1 MTCWDKVFD
10 FVLRMEGGYSD
21 HPSDRGDK
29 INMGITSSTLDRAYA
44 ARIVNVT
51 DVKALTKAD
60 AEKIYEVLY
69 WKASRADRMPWS
81 LCLVR
86 FDSAVNHGVNRAGKL
101 LQQTLNEICHAGL
114 KVDGIVGRLT
124 LSTLDSALK
133 TSGVEIICE
142 KYLGKRQA
150 FYDHIVQC
158 TPSQKVFYKG
168 WINRL
173 SALRKAACSFTIDV
187 RPMRIEKSD

>member
-1 MTCWDKVFD
+1 MNHWDESLA
-10 FVLRMEGGYSD
+10 FVLRAEGGYSD
-21 HPSDRGDK
+21 HPSDRGGK
-29 INMGITSSTLDRAYA
+29 TNMGITSSTLDRAYA
-44 ARIVNVT
+44 ARIVNVV

-81 LCLVR
+81 LCLVH
-86 FDSAVNHGVNRAGKL
+86 FDSAVNHGVNRAGRL
-101 LQQTLNEICHAGL
+101 LQQTLNATGHVGL
-114 KVDGIVGRLT
+114 KVDGIVGQLT
-124 LSTLDSALK
+124 LSALNSALE
-133 TSGVEIICE
+133 TSCTETICK
-142 KYLGKRQA
+142 KYLDERQA